1 MIVLRNKNYSS
12 VWEVAK
18 SLFTKDKPIDNSAK
32 IRRLGEER
40 HTSSIR
46 TLDLHMGREH

>member
-12 VWEVAK
+12 VWKIAK

-32 IRRLGEER
+32 IR
-40 HTSSIR
+40 
-46 TLDLHMGREH
+46 